1 MTDLIIKYDHGQML
15 IHLEEFLSCRK
26 IAKVRK
32 LLKLIER
39 SETPELTEQIQS
51 HIEKKLKG
59 LEDIAKTWATIHVR
73 CKEEVKQ
80 TEQELNR
87 WVQLRSGYK
96 KSSDGYK
103 HYNENVKKSREELK
117 KVKEKCETA
126 KKNLM
131 IQCVIVYFLK
141 SCFQKYSVR
150 W

>member
-39 SETPELTEQIQS
+39 SETPELTEQIQK
-51 HIEKKLKG
+51 HIEQKLKG
-59 LEDIAKTWATIHVR
+59 LDDIAKTWATIHVR

-80 TEQELNR
+80 TEHELSR

-96 KSSDGYK
+96 KNRDGYK
-103 HYNENVKKSREELK
+103 HYHENVKNSRKELK
-117 KVKEKCETA
+117 KVKEKMRNS
-126 KKNLM
+126 KKEFDDTMRDRTFFEKLLSE
-131 IQCVIVYFLK
+131 VF
-141 SCFQKYSVR
+141 S
-150 W
+150 

>member
-39 SETPELTEQIQS
+39 SETPELTEQIKS

-96 KSSDGYK
+96 KGSDGYK

-117 KVKEKCETA
+117 RAKEKMRNS
-126 KKNLM
+126 KKEFDDTMRDRIFFEKLLSE
-131 IQCVIVYFLK
+131 VF
-141 SCFQKYSVR
+141 S
-150 W
+150 

>member
-51 HIEKKLKG
+51 HIERKLIG
-59 LEDIAKTWATIHVR
+59 IDCIAKTLATIHVR

-80 TEQELNR
+80 IEYELNG

-96 KSSDGYK
+96 KNSDGYK
-103 HYNENVKKSREELK
+103 HYHENIKNSRKELK
-117 KVKEKCETA
+117 KAKERMRNS
-126 KKNLM
+126 KKEFDDTMRDRTFFEKLLSE
-131 IQCVIVYFLK
+131 VF
-141 SCFQKYSVR
+141 S
-150 W
+150 

>member
-1 MTDLIIKYDHGQML
+1 MTNLIIKYDRGTMTVN
-15 IHLEEFLSCRK
+15 LEEFLSCRK

-51 HIEKKLKG
+51 HIEQKLNG
-59 LEDIAKTWATIHVR
+59 LDNIAKTWATIHVI

-80 TEQELNR
+80 TEHELNR
-87 WVQLRSGYK
+87 WVQLRLGYK
-96 KSSDGYK
+96 KNTDGYK
-103 HYNENVKKSREELK
+103 HYHENVKNSREKLK
-117 KVKEKCETA
+117 KAKKECETV

-131 IQCVIVYFLK
+131 IQCVIVHFLK
-141 SCFQKYSVR
+141 SCFQKYSIR

>member
-51 HIEKKLKG
+51 HIEQKLKG
-59 LEDIAKTWATIHVR
+59 LDDIAKTWATIHVR
-73 CKEEVKQ
+73 CKEEAKQ
-80 TEQELNR
+80 TEHELNR

-96 KSSDGYK
+96 KNSEGYK
-103 HYNENVKKSREELK
+103 HYHENVKNSREELK
-117 KVKEKCETA
+117 KAKEKMRNS
-126 KKNLM
+126 KKEFDDTMRDRTFFEKLLSE
-131 IQCVIVYFLK
+131 VF
-141 SCFQKYSVR
+141 S
-150 W
+150 

>member
-51 HIEKKLKG
+51 HIEQKLNG
-59 LEDIAKTWATIHVR
+59 LDNIAKTWATIHVR

-80 TEQELNR
+80 TEHELNR

-96 KSSDGYK
+96 KNSEGYK
-103 HYNENVKKSREELK
+103 HYHKNVK
-117 KVKEKCETA
+117 KVKEKMRNS
-126 KKNLM
+126 KKEFDDTMRDCTFFEKLLSE
-131 IQCVIVYFLK
+131 VF
-141 SCFQKYSVR
+141 S
-150 W
+150 

>member
-1 MTDLIIKYDHGQML
+1 MTDLIIKYDYGQML

-51 HIEKKLKG
+51 HVEEKLKG

-80 TEQELNR
+80 TEQVLNR

-117 KVKEKCETA
+117 KVKEKMRNS
-126 KKNLM
+126 KKEFDDTMRDRIFFEKLLSE
-131 IQCVIVYFLK
+131 VF
-141 SCFQKYSVR
+141 S
-150 W
+150 